1 MKIKDKIFL
10 LSLENDI
17 KILSNLKY
25 SNLQIAKYIT
35 DATNLY
41 LKNRV

>member
-10 LSLENDI
+10 LSIKNDI
-17 KILSNLKY
+17 KILTNLKY
-25 SNLQIAKYIT
+25 NNLQIAKYIT

-41 LKNRV
+41 IKNRV